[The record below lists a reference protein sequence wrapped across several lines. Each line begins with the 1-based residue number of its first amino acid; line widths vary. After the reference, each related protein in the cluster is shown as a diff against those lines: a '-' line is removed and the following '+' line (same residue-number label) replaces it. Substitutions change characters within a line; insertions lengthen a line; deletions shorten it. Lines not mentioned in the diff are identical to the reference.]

1 MRANGISLET
11 FRASRRG
18 IQRQIDRRT
27 WRMNGLVEQWNGVVH
42 RFYKPNKKKFKVI
55 NEGLRLYRE
64 VQKLKQIKQDLKDAY
79 ERGQRSK
86 RS

>member
-1 MRANGISLET
+1 MKTNGISLET
-11 FRASRRG
+11 FRTSRRG
-18 IQRQIDRRT
+18 IQREIDRRT
-27 WRMNGLVEQWNGVVH
+27 WMMSGLVGRWNGVVH

-79 ERGQRSK
+79 ERG
-86 RS
+86 